1 MKCSLKTNLFIDLVL
16 FVATVLTSVSGIVL
30 KIIAP
35 LAKGEGFWHDFAVWV
50 FTISRR
56 TWKNI
61 HIWAGIAMLVLL
73 AVHIV
78 CHWSTIDSFF
88 KRYIPNVVLRWMLY
102 VVLVALLLIS
112 VVPWIFII

>member
-1 MKCSLKTNLFIDLVL
+1 MTIDLAL
-16 FVATVLTSVSGIVL
+16 FVATVLTSISGIVL

-35 LAKGEGFWHDFAVWV
+35 LAKSEGFWRDFAVCV

-73 AVHIV
+73 AVHLV
-78 CHWSTIDSFF
+78 CHWTTIDSFF
-88 KRYIPNVVLRWMLY
+88 KKYIPNAMLRWSLY

-112 VVPWIFII
+112 VVPWVFMF